1 MGKKYTITLEAE
13 EDQEITI
20 QPLGTT
26 MTSPVATDDSD
37 RGTTTTTATNSPRSA
52 DVGADTDSDM

>member
-13 EDQEITI
+13 DDQEITI

-26 MTSPVATDDSD
+26 LTSRVASVDSD
-37 RGTTTTTATNSPRSA
+37 KGTTTTTVTNSPRSN
-52 DVGADTDSDM
+52 DVGAVTDSDM

>member
-13 EDQEITI
+13 DDQEITI
-20 QPLGTT
+20 KPLGTT
-26 MTSPVATDDSD
+26 MTSRVASVGSD
-37 RGTTTTTATNSPRSA
+37 KGTTTTTVTNSPRSN

>member
-13 EDQEITI
+13 DDQEITI
-20 QPLGTT
+20 EPLGTT
-26 MTSPVATDDSD
+26 LTSRVASVGSD
-37 RGTTTTTATNSPRSA
+37 KGTTTTTVTNSPRSN

>member
-13 EDQEITI
+13 DDQKITI

-26 MTSPVATDDSD
+26 MTSRVTSDDSD

>member
-1 MGKKYTITLEAE
+1 MGKKYSITLEVE
-13 EDQEITI
+13 DDQEVTI

-26 MTSPVATDDSD
+26 MTSRVASVDSD
-37 RGTTTTTATNSPRSA
+37 KGTTTTPVTNSPRSN